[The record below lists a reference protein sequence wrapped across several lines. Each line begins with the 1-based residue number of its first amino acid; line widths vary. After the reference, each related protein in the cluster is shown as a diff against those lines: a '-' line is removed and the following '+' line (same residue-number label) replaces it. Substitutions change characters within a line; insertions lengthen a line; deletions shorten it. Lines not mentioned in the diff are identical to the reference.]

1 MVTNESAKNC
11 DIMLNDREG
20 YLEMNETRL
29 ERLYKA
35 RLPIYVRAL
44 SRVKNCLSDVIE
56 DFAKDRL
63 FRVYIVNDRV
73 KPFESLLRKAVE
85 NGIEDEEDV
94 FDRITDVI
102 GVRLVTHNLKD
113 MERLIEAI
121 KSMKSLEYIEA
132 SLQDYVRSP
141 KSSGYRAIHFDV
153 YCEVEFKG
161 NKHMVRCEVQ
171 IQTLL
176 QSGWAILTHQDVYKN
191 ENDLPKHV
199 VLLSH
204 RLADQLA
211 VLDDIAQDIRNA
223 VSEAVPYSEVSDGE
237 PIAKGGLANLYYERF
252 GTNIYD
258 YQIQVWMN
266 ALSREGAHTTGQ
278 AKALLPNDAVIDKMT
293 SIYKDV
299 WGDADIPADTM
310 LSHGVK
316 IMGGAS
322 NAYRQFRNSL
332 EAEYQDLMAIG
343 KREALSELP
352 DAMDKLIESLRD
364 GSIGIQD
371 IWHALREIDGL
382 SECDRCGGLYF
393 DSDRAYEVL
402 SEHYGTE
409 NTELL
414 DLFYEAEAE
423 GGFEVE
429 SAHLSGY
436 CSYCGHMMSKD

>member
-1 MVTNESAKNC
+1 
-11 DIMLNDREG
+11 
-20 YLEMNETRL
+20 MNEARL
-29 ERLYKA
+29 ERLYKDH
-35 RLPIYVRAL
+35 LPIYVRAL

-63 FRVYIVNDRV
+63 FRVSIVNDRV
-73 KPFESLLRKAVE
+73 KPFKSLTWKALE

-94 FDRITDVI
+94 FERITDVI

-113 MERLIEAI
+113 MGRLIEAI
-121 KSMKSLEYIEA
+121 KSLKSLEYIDE
-132 SLQDYVRSP
+132 SFQDYVRSP

-153 YCEVEFKG
+153 YCEVEYKG
-161 NKHMVRCEVQ
+161 SKHRIRCEVQ
-171 IQTLL
+171 IQTLF
-176 QSGWAILTHQDVYKN
+176 QNSWAILTHQDVYKN
-191 ENDLPKHV
+191 ENDFPKHI
-199 VLLSH
+199 VLLSR

-223 VSEAVPYSEVSDGE
+223 VSEAVPHSKVSDEE
-237 PIAKGGLANLYYERF
+237 PITKEGLANLYYERF
-252 GTNIYD
+252 GTSIHD
-258 YQIQVWMN
+258 YQIQIWMN
-266 ALSREGAHTTGQ
+266 ALTREGAHTMGQ
-278 AKALLPNDAVIDKMT
+278 AKELLPSDAVIDKMA

-310 LSHGVK
+310 LSYGVR

-322 NAYRQFRNSL
+322 NAYRQFRNSVK
-332 EAEYQDLMAIG
+332 AEYQDLMAIG
-343 KREALSELP
+343 RHEVLSELP
-352 DAMDKLIESLRD
+352 DTMDKLIESLRD

-371 IWHALREIDGL
+371 VWYALKEIGGL
-382 SECDRCGGLYF
+382 GECDRCGELYF
-393 DSDRAYEVL
+393 DSDQAYEVL
-402 SEHYGTE
+402 SDHYGTE

-414 DLFYEAEAE
+414 DLLYEAEAE